1 MFDFFDPKKNPF
13 ISMMFPQG
21 PDGAQEGQ
29 NAWMPPMPGMPPMPE
44 MPPMPGMAQGM
55 EMMQLMT
62 QMFQMQMQLAQMMW
76 MMPMQF
82 MQFIQ
87 GMAGMAQTGAAAQK
101 EGVAQPGGFQL
112 GGMTIPPELLKKLLQ
127 MDMSPEN
134 LEKLQK
140 VLDFLFA
147 AIPEK
152 KDGRSDAG
160 ED

>member
-29 NAWMPPMPGMPPMPE
+29 NAW

-101 EGVAQPGGFQL
+101 EGAAQPGGFQL

>member
-1 MFDFFDPKKNPF
+1 MFDFFDPQRNPF

-29 NAWMPPMPGMPPMPE
+29 NAWMPPMPE

-76 MMPMQF
+76 MMPIQLM
-82 MQFIQ
+82 Q
-87 GMAGMAQTGAAAQK
+87 GMAAGMTQMGAAAQK
-101 EGVAQPGGFQL
+101 EGAAQPGGFQL
-112 GGMTIPPELLKKLLQ
+112 GGMTIPPELLQKLLQ

-147 AIPEK
+147 AIPDN
-152 KDGRSDAG
+152 KDQ
-160 ED
+160 